1 MKSLRITIL
10 FFFSAMLAGA
20 QPLKYPQPK
29 KIERVDNYFGTFVYD
44 PYRWMENDHA
54 PETEQWVK
62 EENAVTDNYLN
73 TIPFRQALK
82 DSMKA
87 LWNFNKYSLPIKAG
101 SSYLYYREDANTNQP
116 VLYYMRSLEYVPMAY
131 FDQNKLSADGTTHIT
146 ETTSSTD
153 GLHLAFQVSNAGSDW
168 NVMRIKETK
177 TLKSLPEVL
186 KGVKFSNTA
195 WYKDGFFYSRYDS
208 AMGDSMYSAKNEY
221 HKIYY
226 HKLNTDQSQDSLV
239 FEDKLHPLRNFSA
252 MVSEDETMLIIA
264 GSEGTSGNNITIQSL
279 NSAKR
284 TFNPII
290 KSFDNDFE
298 FLGLVNGKLLFITD
312 YKAPHKKIIQ
322 IDPKT
327 PLPALWKDLIPE
339 SKDILQSAVVSFKNI
354 VANYMHDAVS
364 KLQLYDF
371 NGALK
376 GELTTSMIGTVDGMA
391 GCQSDT
397 NLFVSISNFTTPSR
411 VYRYNMFTSRR
422 YDQFKTKLPYDPEMF
437 ETKQVF
443 YTSKDGTKIP
453 MFIVHKKGITLDGN
467 NPTLLFGYGGFNI
480 SKTPE
485 FKAERLVFLLSGGVF
500 AMPCLRGGGEYG
512 SEWHEAGTKLKKQ
525 NVFDD
530 FIAAAEYL
538 IKEKYTN
545 SSKLAVSGRSNGGL
559 LIGAVITQRPELFKV
574 ALPAVGVMDM
584 LRFHK
589 FTIGWSWTGDYGSSD
604 DSTQFK
610 ALYAYSPLH
619 NLKEK
624 VEYPCTMITTADHDD
639 RVVPAHSFKFAA
651 TLQEKYKGDRPML
664 IRVDSN
670 AGHGAGKPKSKLID
684 EQADIFTFLFY
695 NLGMSL

>member
-1 MKSLRITIL
+1 MKSLRLTAL
-10 FFFSAMLAGA
+10 FLFAIISAGA

-62 EENAVTDNYLN
+62 EENSVTDNYLN

-87 LWNFNKYSLPIKAG
+87 LWNFNKYSLPIRAG
-101 SSYLYYREDANTNQP
+101 SSYLYYRDDANTNQP

-146 ETTSSTD
+146 ETTSSAD
-153 GLHLAFQVSNAGSDW
+153 GLHLAFQVASAGSDW

-186 KGVKFSNTA
+186 KGVKFSSTA

-208 AMGDSMYSAKNEY
+208 ENGDSMYTAKNEY

-226 HKLNTDQSQDSLV
+226 HKLNTDQSKDSLV
-239 FEDKLHPLRNFSA
+239 FEDKEHPLRNFSA
-252 MVSEDETMLIIA
+252 AVSEDESMLIIS
-264 GSEGTSGNNITIQSL
+264 GSEGTSGNNVIIQSL
-279 NSAKR
+279 TGTKR
-284 TFNPII
+284 VFNTIV
-290 KSFDNDFE
+290 KSFNNDFE
-298 FLGLVNGKLLFITD
+298 FIGLVNGKLLFITD

-322 IDPKT
+322 IDPKF
-327 PLPALWKDLIPE
+327 PLPAMWKDLVPE
-339 SKDILQSAVVSFKNI
+339 SKDILQGAVVSFKNI
-354 VANYMHDAVS
+354 VTHYMHDAMS
-364 KLQLYDF
+364 KMLLYDF
-371 NGALK
+371 AGALK
-376 GELTTSMIGTVDGMA
+376 GELTSSMIGTVDGMV
-391 GCQSDT
+391 GSQSDT
-397 NLFVSISNFTTPSR
+397 NLFVSISNFTTPSH
-411 VYRYNMFTSRR
+411 VYRYNMYTSKR

-485 FKAERLVFLLSGGVF
+485 FKAERLVFLMSGGVF

-559 LIGAVITQRPELFKV
+559 LIGAVMTQRPDLFKV

-619 NLKEK
+619 NLKEN
-624 VEYPCTMITTADHDD
+624 VQYPCTMVTTADHDD

-664 IRVDSN
+664 IRIDSN

>member
-1 MKSLRITIL
+1 MKSLRLTALLLFVTIL
-10 FFFSAMLAGA
+10 AEA
-20 QPLKYPQPK
+20 QPLKYPQPR
-29 KIERVDNYFGTFVYD
+29 KIEKVDNYFGTFVYD

-54 PETEQWVK
+54 PETEKWVK
-62 EENAVTDNYLN
+62 EENDITENYLSQ
-73 TIPFRQALK
+73 IPFRQALK

-87 LWNFNKYSLPIKAG
+87 LWNFNKFQMPIRAG
-101 SSYLYYREDANTNQP
+101 SSYLYYRDEPNSNQP

-131 FDQNKLSADGTTHIT
+131 FDQNKLSADGTTYIT
-146 ETTSSTD
+146 ETTASGD
-153 GLHLAFQVSNAGSDW
+153 GMYLAFQVAHAGSDW

-186 KGVKFSNTA
+186 TGVKFSNTA
-195 WYKDGFFYSRYDS
+195 WYKDGFFYSRYS
-208 AMGDSMYSAKNEY
+208 TENGDSMYTAKNEY

-226 HKLNTDQSQDSLV
+226 HKLNTDQSKDSLV
-239 FEDKLHPLRNFSA
+239 FEDKEHPQRNFSA

-264 GSEGTSGNNITIQSL
+264 GSEGTSGNNVTIQSL
-279 NSAKR
+279 TGTKR
-284 TFNPII
+284 VFNTIV
-290 KSFDNDFE
+290 KSFNNDFE
-298 FLGLVNGKLLFITD
+298 FIGLVNGKLLFITD

-322 IDPKT
+322 IDPKF
-327 PLPALWKDLIPE
+327 PLPAMWKDLVPE
-339 SKDILQSAVVSFKNI
+339 SKDILQGAVVSFKNI
-354 VANYMHDAVS
+354 VTHYMHDAMS
-364 KLQLYDF
+364 KMMMYDL

-376 GELTTSMIGTVDGMA
+376 GELSTGMIGTVDGMR
-391 GCQSDT
+391 GSQKDT
-397 NLFVSISNFTTPSR
+397 NLFVSISNFTSPSHI
-411 VYRYNMFTSRR
+411 YRYNMFNNRR
-422 YDQFKTKLPYDPEMF
+422 YDQFKSKLPYDPEMF

-485 FKAERLVFLLSGGVF
+485 FKAERLVFLMNEGVF

-559 LIGAVITQRPELFKV
+559 LIGAVMTQRPDLFKV

-619 NLKEK
+619 NLKEN
-624 VEYPCTMITTADHDD
+624 VQYPCTMVTTADHDD

-664 IRVDSN
+664 IRIDSN

>member
-10 FFFSAMLAGA
+10 FFFTAMLAGA

-62 EENAVTDNYLN
+62 DENAVTDNYLN

-87 LWNFNKYSLPIKAG
+87 LWSFNKYSLPIRAG
-101 SSYLYYREDANTNQP
+101 SSYLYYREDPNSNQP
-116 VLYYMRSLEYVPMAY
+116 ILYYMRSLEYVPMAY

-298 FLGLVNGKLLFITD
+298 FLGLVNGKLLFLTD

-467 NPTLLFGYGGFNI
+467 NPTLLYGYGGFNI

-559 LIGAVITQRPELFKV
+559 LIGAVMTQRPELFKV